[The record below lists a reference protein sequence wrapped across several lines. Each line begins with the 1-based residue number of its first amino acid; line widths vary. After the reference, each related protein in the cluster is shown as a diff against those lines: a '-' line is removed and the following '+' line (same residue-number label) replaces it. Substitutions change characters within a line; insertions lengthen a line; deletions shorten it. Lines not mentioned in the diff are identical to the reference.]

1 MQLNQ
6 NYILQLS
13 IIIMCVKY
21 MVRDLY
27 YKQTV
32 FMFHMIN
39 RFELEKLIKQLSMM
53 FKIFYRR

>member
-21 MVRDLY
+21 MARDLY

-32 FMFHMIN
+32 FMFHMI
-39 RFELEKLIKQLSMM
+39 LIDLSS
-53 FKIFYRR
+53 RSWLSS

>member
-21 MVRDLY
+21 MARDLY

-39 RFELEKLIKQLSMM
+39 RFELEKLIKLSMM
-53 FKIFYRR
+53 FKTFYRR

>member
-1 MQLNQ
+1 MA
-6 NYILQLS
+6 
-13 IIIMCVKY
+13 
-21 MVRDLY
+21 RDLY

-53 FKIFYRR
+53 FKTFYRR

>member
-1 MQLNQ
+1 MQFNQ

-21 MVRDLY
+21 MARDLY

-32 FMFHMIN
+32 FMHMIN
-39 RFELEKLIKQLSMM
+39 RFELQKLIKQLSMM
-53 FKIFYRR
+53 FKTFYRR